1 MTSAM
6 KSGCK
11 LPLAPRRMRAH
22 IACSMLRLIAPL
34 PVAVLIWLPGI
45 TSAPA
50 QDASNWDTQ
59 AHTASRLIAGTASK
73 SQESKNN
80 GSKNHESN
88 SPDGKI
94 GDGAFLRAGIEIRL
108 EPGWQTYW
116 RDPGDSGAPPKFDF
130 SASENV
136 RSVSVLWPAPQR
148 FPDGAG
154 GNSIGYVNHVILPL
168 HVVPTDDAKQT
179 ALRLKLDYDICS
191 NICIPVETNLALRL
205 SGDGAEDAAIER
217 AEVHVPRHVALGV
230 TLGVALGQEQ
240 RAEASQLGQARAQ
253 DTQGLA
259 GESAK
264 SDGLAILAVHRPG
277 GAHDRVLVE
286 VAAPTGAPVDL
297 FVEGP
302 TPDWSLPLPQQ
313 TAADGAIRRFVF
325 DLDGLPPGAKPD
337 GAALTFT
344 AVSGEEAIEVT
355 AHLD

>member
-1 MTSAM
+1 M
-6 KSGCK
+6 
-11 LPLAPRRMRAH
+11 
-22 IACSMLRLIAPL
+22 
-34 PVAVLIWLPGI
+34 WLPGI
-45 TSAPA
+45 TCAPA

-59 AHTASRLIAGTASK
+59 AHTASRLIAGAASK
-73 SQESKNN
+73 SQENKNN
-80 GSKNHESN
+80 GSKNHKSN
-88 SPDGKI
+88 SPDGKS
-94 GDGAFLRAGIEIRL
+94 GDDAFLRAGIEIKL
-108 EPGWQTYW
+108 EPGWQTYL

-136 RSVSVLWPAPQR
+136 KSVSVLWPAPRR

-154 GNSIGYVNHVILPL
+154 GNSIGYLNHVILPL

-191 NICIPVETNLALRL
+191 NICIPVEANLALRL
-205 SGDGAEDAAIER
+205 SGDGAEGAAIER

-230 TLGVALGQEQ
+230 ALDQEP

-259 GESAK
+259 GEGAK
-264 SDGLAILAVHRPG
+264 RDGLAILAVHRHPG
-277 GAHDRVLVE
+277 GAQDRVTVE
-286 VAAPTGAPVDL
+286 LAAPAAAPVDL

-302 TPDWSLPLPQQ
+302 TSDWSLPLPQQ
-313 TAADGAIRRFVF
+313 TAVDGAIRRFVF

-337 GAALTFT
+337 GATLTFT
-344 AVSGEEAIEVT
+344 AVSGEDAIEVT